1 MHASYLLTTYLPRGA
16 VPRIDAACAA
26 TGAHRRWVARPA
38 IAAPLLASETLQ
50 LVKDATV
57 FAVTAHSDARVGFC
71 LDVNGRETKR
81 AEFASDEVDLELLDL
96 WLQAFESLVNEH
108 SRPMDDRATTRS

>member
-1 MHASYLLTTYLPRGA
+1 VHASYLLTTYLPRGA

-26 TGAHRRWVARPA
+26 TGAHKRWVARPA
-38 IAAPLLASETLQ
+38 VAAPLLASETLQ

-81 AEFASDEVDLELLDL
+81 GEFASGEVDLDLLDV
-96 WLQAFESLVNEH
+96 WLQAFEALVHEH
-108 SRPMDDRATTRS
+108 AQPIGE